1 MTPLNKIGG
10 FVLFRLS
17 QPYSVIE
24 PHSVIATAFG
34 YQKCLRKKVP
44 EADFKIPFKG
54 FKNKV
59 DKIEEEEE
67 EEEEIEEEEGEEEE
81 AVLQQIIDKLE
92 MRELPLSGFKK
103 LLKWLNEL

>member
-67 EEEEIEEEEGEEEE
+67 EEEEEIEEEEGEEEQQRE
-81 AVLQQIIDKLE
+81 AVIQQIIDKLE
-92 MRELPLSGFKK
+92 MRELPLSG
-103 LLKWLNEL
+103 LKNF